1 MQPWLGPGQLWLFW
15 IFLNDISQFP
25 FFVLLTRI
33 CHLLRSCTN
42 TILCTDVLHCNHI
55 DNSNTPHQCSWIFFV
70 NNWKVEKDEW
80 SCLLASSKRKKNHK
94 IPNSNGWHACKSWL
108 QLTCFMLCDCAVC
121 YAKFYQASIWTGPT
135 CACLSSQRWRDSSLL
150 HVGFPSLV
158 LGLDVF
164 RMWNFCSE
172 IFRSFTYGANI

>member
-33 CHLLRSCTN
+33 CHLLRSWTN
-42 TILCTDVLHCNHI
+42 TIFVLMFCTAI
-55 DNSNTPHQCSWIFFV
+55 TQITQTPMQPGWNSFV
-70 NNWKVEKDEW
+70 NNRKVEKDEW

-108 QLTCFMLCDCAVC
+108 QLPCFILFDCAVC
-121 YAKFYQASIWTGPT
+121 YAKFYQASTWTGPT
-135 CACLSSQRWRDSSLL
+135 WACLSSQTWRGASLL
-150 HVGFPSLV
+150 HVGFLSLV

-164 RMWNFCSE
+164 RMWNFCPE